1 VAGIFYF
8 KGKVKK
14 VVRVAKLT
22 DKAKKE
28 IIAKKAEGLTNCRL
42 ASMYHVSET
51 TIRRVLQN
59 DPCTAKMVE
68 EKKKENTE
76 TVLAY
81 MEGRTNIVCEIIGN
95 GLEVLADKEKMR
107 SASLAQITTALGTLI
122 DKWTGNLSLRTAGQE
137 VIDDPLSAS
146 LKALA
151 AKLEGK
157 EDGGAE

>member
-1 VAGIFYF
+1 M
-8 KGKVKK
+8 
-14 VVRVAKLT
+14 AKLT

-51 TIRRVLQN
+51 TIRRVLQK
-59 DPCTAKMVE
+59 DPYTAKMVE

-107 SASLAQITTALGTLI
+107 SSSLAQITTALGTLI
-122 DKWTGNLSLRTAGQE
+122 DKWTGSLSLRTAGQE
-137 VIDDPLSAS
+137 VSDDPLSAS

-157 EDGGAE
+157 EDGGTE